1 MYQQDFKTNINII
14 KMKKIYKK
22 NSILWTGI
30 LGLFIISSCTKEF
43 KNFNTNPSAVTAEQ
57 AAGDF
62 QYIGGYLPDM
72 QENIFSPVDYIYQ
85 IQQNLNADMFSGY
98 MMSADNGFGPNNT
111 NYFMRY
117 DWNAQQF
124 DLGNQHILHDWAQ
137 VKAKARPQDQHFV
150 AIALILK
157 VEGMNRVTD
166 MYGPIPYSKY
176 GSNAFFVPYDS
187 QQAVYTRF
195 FNELDTAETTLNAY
209 VKANSGIQPFKP
221 YDLFYGGDYKQ
232 WLKFAN
238 SLRLRLA
245 MRIVY
250 ADAATAQAQA
260 EKAVADPNGL
270 LSVVSDDAYLNMVNG
285 LTYQNPL
292 WNITNAYGDASMG
305 AAMKSITEGYSDTRE
320 AAYFLPSAYDGKFE
334 GIRQG
339 QNITTSVYAGFSLLN
354 VQATTPMEIMAAS
367 ESYFL
372 RAEGALRG
380 WNMGSGTAQT
390 FYEQGITLSF
400 QEKGAAMPAG
410 YLTNATSTANP
421 YVDPTNATNNVPAR
435 SPYLNNITIAW
446 NNGASF
452 EQNLQRIITQK
463 WLAIYPDGEEAWCDF
478 RRTGYPKLFPVV
490 VNNSGG
496 TISTTAFVKRIPFA
510 SDELQ
515 NNPKG
520 VATGITA
527 LGGPDNGGTKLWWD
541 KNPLVP

>member
-1 MYQQDFKTNINII
+1 
-14 KMKKIYKK
+14 MKKIYKES
-22 NSILWTGI
+22 SILLAGI
-30 LGLFIISSCTKEF
+30 LGVFIISSCTKEY
-43 KNFNTNPSAVTAEQ
+43 KNFNTNPSSVTAAQ

-98 MMSADNGFGPNNT
+98 MMSPDDGFGPNNT
-111 NYFMRY
+111 NYFMRS
-117 DWNAQQF
+117 DWNFQQF
-124 DLGNQHILHDWAQ
+124 DLGNQHIMHDWAQ

-150 AIALILK
+150 AMALILK
-157 VEGMNRVTD
+157 VEGMHRVTD
-166 MYGPIPYSKY
+166 MYGPIPYSQY

-195 FNELDTAETTLNAY
+195 FSELDTAVNTLTAY
-209 VKANSGIQPFKP
+209 IKANPGATPFKP
-221 YDLFYGGDYKQ
+221 YDLVYGGDYKQ

-238 SLRLRLA
+238 TLRLRLA

-250 ADAATAQAQA
+250 ADATTAQAQA

-270 LSVVSDDAYLNMVNG
+270 LSTTSDDAYLNMVNG

-292 WNITNAYGDASMG
+292 WNITNAYGDVSMS
-305 AAMKSITEGYSDTRE
+305 AAIKSIIEGYNDPRE

-339 QNITTSVYAGFSLLN
+339 QNITTAVYAGFSLLN

-380 WNMGSGTAQT
+380 WNMGSGSAQT
-390 FYEQGITLSF
+390 FYQQGVTLSF
-400 QEKGAAMPAG
+400 QEKGVAMPAN
-410 YLTNATSTANP
+410 YLSDASSTAVP
-421 YVDPTNATNNVPAR
+421 YVDPTNSTNNVSAG

-446 NNGASF
+446 NSAASF

-510 SDELQ
+510 SDEDA

-520 VATGITA
+520 VATGVTA